1 MFGRVLTVVTL
12 GAMIALLLVLQS
24 TSPSTVGPVGILAVF
39 FLFYVISV
47 GVCTWAIHGVS
58 LLLHLVTIPILFRT
72 PSNILTMTQS
82 YYFGSVVAL
91 GPIMLLAMGSVAKI
105 GVYEVG
111 LVLVFV
117 SISLFYVKKRLG

>member
-39 FLFYVISV
+39 FLLYVIFV
-47 GVCTWAIHGVS
+47 GICTWIIHGVS
-58 LLLHLVTIPILFRT
+58 LLLHVVTMPALFRK
-72 PSNILTMTQS
+72 PSTVLSMARS

-117 SISLFYVKKRLG
+117 FISLFYVKKRLA